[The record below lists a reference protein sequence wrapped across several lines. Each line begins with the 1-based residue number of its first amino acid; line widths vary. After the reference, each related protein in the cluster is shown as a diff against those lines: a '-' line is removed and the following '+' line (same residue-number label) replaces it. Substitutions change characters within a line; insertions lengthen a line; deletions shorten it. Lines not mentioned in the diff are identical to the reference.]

1 MQWCQLQK
9 RKQNMVRLLEKMQTY
24 QGDLVM
30 KDINAALPDGMRVLS
45 SDDIDRVG
53 PVDDRVQGGIADGP
67 ASGHRAADG
76 IIFGPDR
83 TLTQPVIIRAD
94 GIGQMLSEC

>member
-1 MQWCQLQK
+1 MSRLCRQWCQLQK

-45 SDDIDRVG
+45 NDDIERY
-53 PVDDRVQGGIADGP
+53 
-67 ASGHRAADG
+67 AA
-76 IIFGPDR
+76 PPPPSLPPSVSR
-83 TLTQPVIIRAD
+83 HV
-94 GIGQMLSEC
+94 